1 MEGKIYL
8 PAFVYKITCND
19 PEIRESY
26 IGSTYNFRS
35 RLNAHKTSCE
45 NPKSSKYNYKLY
57 KFIRN
62 NGGWGNFTM
71 KVLYGIEV
79 FDKMELLELEKKTI
93 NIIKP
98 SLNCQVPLRTRSEYY
113 QDNKQ
118 KILDDVRSYRE
129 KNKDMLATQT
139 KCLCGGTYTYVS
151 RYSHFKT
158 LKHNKFIEIN
168 NKNLKDIKHY
178 DNI

>member
-1 MEGKIYL
+1 MQEKLYL

-19 PEIRESY
+19 PEIRECY

-35 RLNAHKTSCE
+35 RMVAHKTSCE

-57 KFIRN
+57 KFIRAT
-62 NGGWGNFTM
+62 GGWCNWNM

-79 FDKMELLELEKKTI
+79 FEKRELIELEKKTI

-98 SLNCQVPLRTRSEYY
+98 SLNCQVPLRTRAEYY

-118 KILDDVRSYRE
+118 KILDDVRLYRE
-129 KNKDMLATQT
+129 VNKDKLKLKT
-139 KCLCGGTYTYVS
+139 KCLCGGSYSYVS
-151 RYSHFKT
+151 RYSHFKSI
-158 LKHNKFIEIN
+158 KHNKFIEDN
-168 NKNLKDIKHY
+168 EKNLKDIKHY